1 MCAKITSPVGTSKQG
16 GAKMASIFKR
26 GDVLYIQ
33 YMLNGKKV
41 QRSTKLK
48 DTPKNRAYIQNEV
61 IPALE
66 RKIVQGLPEDK
77 RLIKYAKI
85 YLLQKESLKTYF
97 ELSGKVDVILD
108 FFGKDKDVDNIKP
121 SHIREWLNSIKR
133 KKSTTLKY
141 KGVLKGILDMALED
155 EVIDKVFS

>member
-1 MCAKITSPVGTSKQG
+1 
-16 GAKMASIFKR
+16 MASIFKR